1 MDHLFNDFEQKGIH
15 AFRDNNDLPRG
26 EYISPQLYK
35 AIEESRVLIVI
46 FSKDYASSSWCLRE
60 LVKILECKKIE
71 NPKYEVR
78 IIFYDV
84 KPNVVRKQ
92 TGSYAEA
99 FAQHDVLNRAEV
111 GKWKEALCVASDLSG
126 FDLQEMTNGYESKF
140 IDNISKE
147 ILKVISDG
155 PIDVAENL
163 VSVDARVRELNLLR
177 FVGSDKVHMIG
188 ICGFSGIGKTTLAK
202 AIYNSMYTYFEGRCF
217 CEDVQGVTKRQ
228 GLTQVQMQMFVKILK
243 TENPRI
249 SSVSEGTKVIKQR
262 MACKPILLVLDDVN
276 DLEQIEALA
285 GSPDWFSPGSLI
297 IFTGKDKQL
306 LRSHNVEIYEMEI
319 LDDYKSLELFSLNA
333 FGKRHPTQDFE
344 ELAFQIMK
352 YLQGHPLALKVI
364 GRSLYGKSMHVW
376 NSELDRLQTNP
387 NPDIQ
392 QKLRPS
398 FDGLASDQKR
408 MFLDIACAFIG
419 ENKDFAVSVLHS
431 RNCSAKAI
439 IEVLVDKSLITVSA
453 KNTSLQMH
461 ELIQSMAREIVREKF
476 DMPGNRLWISLEFHD
491 SLSENKVR
499 EEVEVL
505 VVLLKNGQKI
515 TVDGKAF
522 TRMKNLRILKICS
535 PIVGGLWQ
543 PFAVNSS
550 GSLDFLSDEL
560 RLFYWHRFPFKYLP
574 SGFYPEN
581 IVAIDLSYSQ
591 IKHIWKTPKCFRRLK
606 VMNLS
611 YCCNLTTT
619 PDFSEITNLEELSLE
634 GCVNLVSVHP
644 SIGMLKRLVVLNLR
658 DCKQLQNFPSRV
670 EMDALQVLNLTGCL
684 KVDQLPEALGRITSL
699 MELHVYRTAIT
710 ELPSFVSSLINLESL
725 SFGGQGRIQPT
736 WWTAITAPFGLL
748 SKQQHPPRSVSLAGF
763 HMLKSLNFSYCN
775 LEQVPESIGGLS
787 CLVKLNLSGNNFSS
801 LPGSLSQLSHL
812 RDLRVDGCKKLEV
825 VPELPPS
832 LTGIGACDCTSLR
845 EVSGSPK
852 DLFRF
857 NIFRNCPNLFK
868 NVTIGCI
875 SKTECL
881 ESSITSEGFIHQLA
895 GFLGLLGFQTNK
907 FEFFSQ
913 DIGCS
918 DFDIVYYG
926 NSIPEWFTYR
936 SRENHVKVEL
946 PSADWCYDKF
956 WGFGTCVVFKC
967 RKPFNAVEGISVK
980 NFDGASLK
988 GPDYFSLYGAFLK
1001 KEVIGIHGSYIIW
1014 LHYRRVKT
1022 GAWKEAKKFVTFSFF
1037 EENNEDV
1044 EVKECGVRLIC
1055 DEDIQQEADLS
1066 MLQGLPTP
1074 SQHGG
1079 KLDLRGPINR
1089 LLWSCFS
1096 LQKNECDAILWSINN
1111 VDNQDSSDIDI
1122 CHMESKHIC
1131 DYLLYLLMTYPVI
1144 LPIGIGM
1151 IRYRDTCAEAIR
1163 FSMKKARVN
1172 FEKDGKRA
1180 NVVGF
1185 YRLVAGEE
1193 DAQYSPSHRLTIDEI
1208 PCVITKSTWNC
1219 LLSCDRTTDGGSV
1232 RKTGG
1237 SEQFGGNEES
1247 V

>member
-71 NPKYEVR
+71 HPKYEVR

-84 KPNVVRKQ
+84 KPTAVRKQ

-111 GKWKEALCVASDLSG
+111 DRWKEALCVASDLSG

-155 PIDVAENL
+155 PIDIAENL
-163 VSVDARVRELNLLR
+163 VSVDARVRQLNLLR

-217 CEDVQGVTKRQ
+217 CDDVQGVTKRQ
-228 GLTQVQMQMFVKILK
+228 GLTQVQMKMFVKILK
-243 TENPRI
+243 TENLKI
-249 SSVSEGTKVIKQR
+249 SSVSEGTMVIKQR

-276 DLEQIEALA
+276 DLEQLEALA

-297 IFTGKDKQL
+297 IFTSKDKQL

-319 LDDYKSLELFSLNA
+319 LDDCKALELFSLNA

-419 ENKDFAVSVLHS
+419 ENKDFAASVLDS
-431 RNCSAKAI
+431 RNCSANAI
-439 IEVLVDKSLITVSA
+439 IEVLVDKSLITVYA
-453 KNTSLQMH
+453 TNMSLQMH

-476 DMPGNRLWISLEFHD
+476 DMPGNQSRLWISLEFHD

-499 EEVEVL
+499 EEIEVL

-522 TRMKNLRILKICS
+522 TRMRNLRILKICS
-535 PIVGGLWQ
+535 PIVEGLWQ
-543 PFAVNSS
+543 PFAVNCS

-634 GCVNLVSVHP
+634 SCVNLVSVHP
-644 SIGMLKRLVVLNLR
+644 SIGMLKRLVMLNLR

-684 KVDQLPEALGRITSL
+684 KVNQIPEALGQIKSL
-699 MELHVYRTAIT
+699 TELHVDRTAIT
-710 ELPSFVSSLINLESL
+710 ELPSLVSSLINLESL
-725 SFGGQGRIQPT
+725 SFGAQGRIQPK
-736 WWTAITAPFGLL
+736 WWTSITSPFGLL
-748 SKQQHPPRSVSLAGF
+748 SKQQHPQRSVSLAGL
-763 HMLKSLNFSYCN
+763 HMLKSLSLSYCN
-775 LEQVPESIGGLS
+775 LEQVPESIVGLSCLEWLNLKGNNLLEVPESIGGLS
-787 CLVKLNLSGNNFSS
+787 CLEHLCLDGNNFTS
-801 LPGSLSQLSHL
+801 LPGSLSQLSRL
-812 RDLRVDGCKKLEV
+812 QDLYVSGCKKLEV
-825 VPELPPS
+825 LPELPPRVWR
-832 LTGIGACDCTSLR
+832 IGASDCTSLR
-845 EVSGSPK
+845 EVLGSFKNP
-852 DLFRF
+852 
-857 NIFRNCPNLFK
+857 FRNRYNDFLNCPKLFK
-868 NVTIGCI
+868 NVSIDSEGCI
-875 SKTECL
+875 SKTKCL
-881 ESSITSEGFIHQLA
+881 DSSTTSQGFLHQLSA
-895 GFLGLLGFQTNK
+895 FLGYAGFQTNNRCQLLLLDTW
-907 FEFFSQ
+907 FYYSL
-913 DIGCS
+913 DI
-918 DFDIVYYG
+918 IYHG
-926 NSIPEWFTYR
+926 NRMPEWFRNR
-936 SRENHVKVEL
+936 SREKHVKVEL
-946 PSADWCYDKF
+946 PSNWCDDKKF
-956 WGFGTCVVFKC
+956 RGFETCVVFKC
-967 RKPFNAVEGISVK
+967 KKPFRIVKEGISVK
-980 NFDGASLK
+980 NFDGA
-988 GPDYFSLYGAFLK
+988 
-1001 KEVIGIHGSYIIW
+1001 YIRENYSPRDFKDFFGERGNMIW
-1014 LHYRRVKT
+1014 LNYTRRIRK
-1022 GAWKEAKKFVTFSFF
+1022 WDEAKNVVTFSFF
-1037 EENNEDV
+1037 ENNEDID
-1044 EVKECGVRLIC
+1044 VKECSVRLI
-1055 DEDIQQEADLS
+1055 
-1066 MLQGLPTP
+1066 
-1074 SQHGG
+1074 
-1079 KLDLRGPINR
+1079 
-1089 LLWSCFS
+1089 
-1096 LQKNECDAILWSINN
+1096 
-1111 VDNQDSSDIDI
+1111 
-1122 CHMESKHIC
+1122 
-1131 DYLLYLLMTYPVI
+1131 
-1144 LPIGIGM
+1144 
-1151 IRYRDTCAEAIR
+1151 
-1163 FSMKKARVN
+1163 
-1172 FEKDGKRA
+1172 
-1180 NVVGF
+1180 
-1185 YRLVAGEE
+1185 
-1193 DAQYSPSHRLTIDEI
+1193 
-1208 PCVITKSTWNC
+1208 
-1219 LLSCDRTTDGGSV
+1219 
-1232 RKTGG
+1232 
-1237 SEQFGGNEES
+1237 
-1247 V
+1247 